1 MIFGFLFENPDSAA
15 NVFNLLCQ
23 SLIIFL
29 VGWLLLKTFKGF
41 PAPSRS
47 GLSLTII
54 IIVVLLPLCFLF
66 YKSNNTFLQN
76 LSLPSIQQTY
86 NKYLYNKKFPPEK
99 IRTSPTTVNNSSQK
113 NSLSSEPA
121 NFKDEGIKDYLSA
134 NIGIKILNT
143 LGLIW
148 LLGSLFQLS
157 RLFYSL
163 SRYRTL
169 KGKLNKIKDKKL
181 DRILSDAQ
189 KAFHKDSLPSV
200 YCSREINSPCSLGII
215 RPKIVIPHELF
226 ENSDDDELEIIVLH
240 ELSHIHH
247 KDHAFGLLQ
256 KIVQILYWWNPLAYS
271 INTHFSTAR
280 EIVCDNYVI
289 RKKGAYPFA
298 NNLLSL
304 AKKTSLVSRLPFSTG
319 LANVHI
325 SLEKRIRNIVSKE
338 RPMDIKI
345 KKSSRIFFA
354 VFSLLIAL
362 IIGRQSWTLS
372 LEQSPIKIIPLP
384 DLIHPSSIAVDNNQ
398 LFIADEASISIY
410 SLTDFSHQKKF
421 GRYGQ
426 GPGEFQYPPRLNVF
440 PKEFFFENG
449 AKIMR
454 YSRNGDFIGETKLPF
469 SYFGLDYPLL
479 PVGDNYVGFPGVIN
493 EQMKFAHVGKI
504 YDNKFQMIK
513 QFYEGI
519 PLRIPPP
526 PPPPK
531 PGGSAGIA
539 KKQDFEVIRDCINY
553 AVFEDKIIVADSR
566 KGFFISVFDSQ
577 GQLMYEINLDYKELK
592 VPKQFKNAFMARLKE
607 RDNWENLQ
615 QRNNYRFRASFPAFI
630 EFQLNKGK
638 IYLTTNANK
647 NNLYE
652 IVVLDLKG
660 EIIKR
665 SFSLPSNLYLRA
677 LHDNTLASKE
687 YVIFE
692 NRIYSLNYN
701 DNSDYYEL
709 HIHVMD

>member
-15 NVFNLLCQ
+15 NVFNLLSQ

-29 VGWLLLKTFKGF
+29 VGWLLLKTLKGF

-54 IIVVLLPLCFLF
+54 IIVVLLPLCILF

-86 NKYLYNKKFPPEK
+86 NKYLYKKNFPEVK
-99 IRTSPTTVNNSSQK
+99 IRTSPTTANISSQK
-113 NSLSSEPA
+113 NSLSSEPV
-121 NFKDEGIKDYLSA
+121 NFKDEGIKGYLPA

-148 LLGSLFQLS
+148 LWGSLFQLS

-189 KAFHKDSLPSV
+189 KAFNKDSLPSV
-200 YCSREINSPCSLGII
+200 YFSREINSPCSLGII
-215 RPKIVIPHELF
+215 RPKIVIPFELF
-226 ENSDDDELEIIVLH
+226 ENSDEDELEIIVLH

-256 KIVQILYWWNPLAYS
+256 KIVQIL
-271 INTHFSTAR
+271 F
-280 EIVCDNYVI
+280 
-289 RKKGAYPFA
+289 
-298 NNLLSL
+298 
-304 AKKTSLVSRLPFSTG
+304 
-319 LANVHI
+319 
-325 SLEKRIRNIVSKE
+325 RNIVSKE

-345 KKSSRIFFA
+345 KKSLRILFA

-362 IIGRQSWTLS
+362 FIGRQSWTLS

-398 LFIADEASISIY
+398 LLIADEASVSIY

-454 YSRNGDFIGETKLPF
+454 YSRNGDFLEETKLPF
-469 SYFGLDYPLL
+469 RYFGLDYPLL
-479 PVGDNYVGFPGVIN
+479 PVGDNYAGFPLSRI
-493 EQMKFAHVGKI
+493 EQSKAVQIGRI
-504 YDNKFQMIK
+504 YDNKFQTIR

-531 PGGSAGIA
+531 PGGEGAVIA

-553 AVFEDKIIVADSR
+553 AVFEDKIYVADSR

-577 GQLMYEINLDYKELK
+577 GQLMYEIDLDYKELK
-592 VPKQFKNAFMARLKE
+592 IPKQFKNAYMARLKE

-638 IYLTTNANK
+638 IYLTTNASK

-665 SFSLPSNLYLRA
+665 SFSLPSDLYLRA

-701 DNSDYYEL
+701 DNNEYYEL
-709 HIHVMD
+709 HIHVME